1 MKQARFPRKFV
12 VATVALL
19 AAGFVSA
26 QTPPFFFG
34 GNHSSTYWGGNNY
47 FADQKELGSNLTMVS
62 CDHYGFQ
69 PTLVRAALDS
79 AGACGLNAI
88 LTGRA
93 EVEIPSSTTARPMT
107 RGDLT
112 SK

>member
-1 MKQARFPRKFV
+1 MPIIVAAV
-12 VATVALL
+12 VL
-19 AAGFVSA
+19 AAGVILRA
-26 QTPPFFFG
+26 DAAILLRRQPL
-34 GNHSSTYWGGNNY
+34 STYWGGNNY

-88 LTGRA
+88 LLGEQRSRYRL
-93 EVEIPSSTTARPMT
+93 PTTARPMT